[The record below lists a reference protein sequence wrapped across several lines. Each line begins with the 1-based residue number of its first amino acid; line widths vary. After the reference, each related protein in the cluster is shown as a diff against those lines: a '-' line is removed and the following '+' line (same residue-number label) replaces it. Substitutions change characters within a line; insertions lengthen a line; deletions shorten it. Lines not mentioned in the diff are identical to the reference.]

1 MAIPSVEGLMK
12 KVIDLMSNG
21 KVWERKDLILH
32 IKQELIHRKE
42 VSEEEASQ
50 KLEKSGQYRL
60 DNRIA
65 WAITHL
71 HKAGILEKVGRAMY
85 KLSEHGLY
93 IYQKGIEVNMEY
105 LRRIPSY
112 SEWLSSSVPRGEG
125 KQVQKEASESVP
137 FEERLDT
144 IIKEYRENLKRELL
158 DILRKIDSY
167 KFEKILLELLRK
179 MGYGEPYTTS
189 RTRDEGIDGVV
200 MADKFGFDEV
210 YIQAKRWGSRVGVDT
225 INEFIGAL
233 TRKGASNGVLITTS
247 DFSED
252 AKKAVEQV
260 RSRGLKIVL
269 IDGERL
275 SELMIEYN
283 VGVYIKY
290 THEIKAIDE
299 NFFEE
304 V

>member
-12 KVIDLMSNG
+12 KVIDLMSDG

-125 KQVQKEASESVP
+125 KQAQKEASESVP

-269 IDGERL
+269 IDGERFQKL
-275 SELMIEYN
+275 
-283 VGVYIKY
+283 
-290 THEIKAIDE
+290 
-299 NFFEE
+299 
-304 V
+304 

>member
-275 SELMIEYN
+275 AELMIEYN